1 MTYYVTLK
9 VEGRFV
15 AEVDAASIEE
25 AKQMAMD
32 QFCDA
37 DFGQLEDIEGES
49 VIVEDEN
56 GNFVWER

>member
-9 VEGRFV
+9 VEGRFI
-15 AEVDAASIEE
+15 AEVDADSVEE
-25 AKQMAMD
+25 AQQMAMD

-37 DFGQLEDIEGES
+37 DFGSLEDINGES
-49 VIVEDEN
+49 IIVEDEN